1 MSANSCKQAT
11 HCTSI
16 YVGDRNFSARQIS
29 RQTIAR
35 IHTITDF
42 KGSNY
47 GSQVQIIRENTV
59 LVANVK
65 NFYFEKFNIN
75 EEYTEETAMKSNF
88 SR

>member
-16 YVGDRNFSARQIS
+16 YVGDRTFSARQIS
-29 RQTIAR
+29 RRTIAR

-47 GSQVQIIRENTV
+47 GSQVQIIRENTA
-59 LVANVK
+59 LAANVE
-65 NFYFEKFNIN
+65 NFYVEKFNIN
-75 EEYTEETAMKSNF
+75 EEYTEKTAIKSNF
-88 SR
+88 SK